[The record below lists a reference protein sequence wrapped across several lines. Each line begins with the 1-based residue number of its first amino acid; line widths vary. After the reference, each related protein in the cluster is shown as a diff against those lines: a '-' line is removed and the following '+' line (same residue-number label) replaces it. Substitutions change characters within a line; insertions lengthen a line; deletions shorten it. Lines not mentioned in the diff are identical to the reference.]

1 MSVRDN
7 VVVGAYVNSS
17 SSNDAWRIAE
27 TALLRV
33 GLAQV
38 ADRLAGQLS
47 NKELRLLEFARA
59 LAGKPRLIL
68 LDETLAGLGSAEV
81 EEVSAL
87 VRQLAAEGMTIV
99 IIEHTMQVMVKLV
112 DRFVVLNDGA
122 VLAQGQPAEITR
134 NDAVV
139 DAYLGR
145 RWRIANA

>member
-1 MSVRDN
+1 M
-7 VVVGAYVNSS
+7 
-17 SSNDAWRIAE
+17 
-27 TALLRV
+27 
-33 GLAQV
+33 
-38 ADRLAGQLS
+38 
-47 NKELRLLEFARA
+47 LEFARA
-59 LAGKPRLIL
+59 LAGKPRFIL

-81 EEVSAL
+81 EEVTAL

>member
-81 EEVSAL
+81 EEVTAL

>member
-1 MSVRDN
+1 M
-7 VVVGAYVNSS
+7 
-17 SSNDAWRIAE
+17 
-27 TALLRV
+27 
-33 GLAQV
+33 
-38 ADRLAGQLS
+38 
-47 NKELRLLEFARA
+47 LEFARA

-81 EEVSAL
+81 EEVTAL

-99 IIEHTMQVMVKLV
+99 IIEHTMQAMVKLV

-139 DAYLGR
+139 DAYLRR

>member
-1 MSVRDN
+1 M
-7 VVVGAYVNSS
+7 
-17 SSNDAWRIAE
+17 
-27 TALLRV
+27 
-33 GLAQV
+33 
-38 ADRLAGQLS
+38 
-47 NKELRLLEFARA
+47 LEFARA

-81 EEVSAL
+81 EEVTAL

>member
-99 IIEHTMQVMVKLV
+99 IIEHTMQAMVKLV

>member
-81 EEVSAL
+81 EEVTAL

-99 IIEHTMQVMVKLV
+99 IIEHTMQAMVKLV

>member
-81 EEVSAL
+81 EEVTAL

-99 IIEHTMQVMVKLV
+99 IIEHTMQAMVKLV

-139 DAYLGR
+139 DAYLRR